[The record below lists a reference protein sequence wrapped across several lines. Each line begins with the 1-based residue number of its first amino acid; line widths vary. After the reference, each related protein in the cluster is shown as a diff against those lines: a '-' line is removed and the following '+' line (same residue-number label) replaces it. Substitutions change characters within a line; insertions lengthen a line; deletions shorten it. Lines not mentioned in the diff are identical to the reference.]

1 MCEYE
6 GKYKKINMEGLVIDE
21 LTTCED
27 LDDCICGGYVQWMY
41 HSSLCIHI
49 DVNL

>member
-6 GKYKKINMEGLVIDE
+6 GKYKKNIYMEGLVIIIIAE

-27 LDDCICGGYVQWMY
+27 LDDYICGGYVQ
-41 HSSLCIHI
+41 
-49 DVNL
+49 